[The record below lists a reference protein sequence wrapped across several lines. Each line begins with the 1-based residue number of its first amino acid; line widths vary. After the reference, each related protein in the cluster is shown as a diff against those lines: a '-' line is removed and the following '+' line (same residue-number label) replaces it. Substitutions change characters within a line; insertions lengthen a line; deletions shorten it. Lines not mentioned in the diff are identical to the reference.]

1 MPMKTKDVKHLFPCF
16 GATSV
21 LINIITLFV
30 FSLFIKREKKHIYS
44 ILSDIN
50 IAKFL
55 SVICIFI
62 FLTMLLNR
70 RDFMSNIL
78 FFFF

>member
-1 MPMKTKDVKHLFPCF
+1 MKTKDVKHLFPCF

-30 FSLFIKREKKHIYS
+30 FSLFIKRERKHIYS

-50 IAKFL
+50 IA
-55 SVICIFI
+55 IFFVCNLHFHI
-62 FLTMLLNR
+62 LNNA
-70 RDFMSNIL
+70 FK
-78 FFFF
+78 